1 MASAALSPGAP
12 SSFLV
17 RALCSGEGGWWSSDS
32 PLARFEGP
40 FTCVRRG
47 AAKGCFRAPREF
59 LRDWRRDAGA
69 RAELG
74 GKKLKKKKKKE
85 KRKPYNKLYR
95 GRSGGGGGL
104 GITLVRV
111 AAAWPGRCSAGVSS
125 ADRRVSLAPHAV
137 GSARP
142 LRWARETR
150 CAKGSR
156 GREGGR
162 RRERRPSVSGEAFT
176 C

>member
-1 MASAALSPGAP
+1 MCP
-12 SSFLV
+12 
-17 RALCSGEGGWWSSDS
+17 EGGGKRVFSS
-32 PLARFEGP
+32 PEGVFAGLEEGRRRARGI
-40 FTCVRRG
+40 G
-47 AAKGCFRAPREF
+47 RE
-59 LRDWRRDAGA
+59 
-69 RAELG
+69 EV
-74 GKKLKKKKKKE
+74 KKKKKE

-95 GRSGGGGGL
+95 GRSGGGGL